1 MKNTLKTLLA
11 LLLAAVFVFAVAA
24 CNGSSE
30 DETTTTT
37 TTTKLKTPTD
47 NNDKPN
53 TDDKDEGNK
62 DEGNKDEGNTDEGNT
77 DEDAEIELVAGDE
90 KAAQTTEMG
99 NLVYWNDQ
107 NWCGSTVTVTDAT
120 YDSNGYTVAFTH
132 TGACWYGFQMFYN
145 PVGAVNGDS
154 YDVSFVIKSD
164 VDTSITVCG
173 TVYTLKANEAQTIT
187 YEVTLNMIP
196 EATDYIYGQ
205 SAVSIQFG
213 VEATE
218 TDIVDG
224 TYVISDLVATKK

>member
-37 TTTKLKTPTD
+37 TTTTTTKLKTPTD
-47 NNDKPN
+47 NNDKP
-53 TDDKDEGNK
+53 
-62 DEGNKDEGNTDEGNT
+62 NT

-213 VEATE
+213 VEATD